1 MENDR
6 YVSPLSQRY
15 ASRQMQEI
23 FSPDRKFRT
32 WRKLWIALAEA
43 EQELGLDISDE
54 QIEELKAHADD
65 INYED
70 ASLQEALSCLSV
82 YYLQYHTIVC
92 CNDFDGTAYLK
103 AIAEEV
109 RTSMEK
115 GGYTFPHLKLLAWSE
130 NGEYAKAD
138 LIGIA
143 RPLEI
148 SHTFTTPCISIAVV
162 LNGNAACPAKTLDDI
177 MEKAVETAS
186 EAFRL
191 DRMVFK
197 KECFGLG
204 EEE

>member
-1 MENDR
+1 MSSTSATFYRQKTVKDEIGI
-6 YVSPLSQRY
+6 SALSDVL
-15 ASRQMQEI
+15 MHQE
-23 FSPDRKFRT
+23 T
-32 WRKLWIALAEA
+32 ALP
-43 EQELGLDISDE
+43 
-54 QIEELKAHADD
+54 HPD